1 MEHQQ
6 EVLATNKKKKLKEK
20 LPGDFEH
27 KNTF

>member
-6 EVLATNKKKKLKEK
+6 EVLATDKKTLKEK